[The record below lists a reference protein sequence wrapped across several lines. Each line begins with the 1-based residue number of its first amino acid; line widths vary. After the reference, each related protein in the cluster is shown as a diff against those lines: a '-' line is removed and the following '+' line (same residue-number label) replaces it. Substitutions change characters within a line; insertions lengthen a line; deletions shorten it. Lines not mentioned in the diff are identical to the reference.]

1 MTDRILSPKEVR
13 QLQKRYQELQSEIAQ
28 LGWIAQGSLM
38 HTATNAWRLT
48 RKIKAKT
55 HTTALSQAQA
65 SLFVQAIANHRR
77 LEELLQQMRE
87 ISQIVLLGS
96 VPGVKKRP
104 RQKHPNPPL
113 T

>member
-1 MTDRILSPKEVR
+1 MERILSPKEVR

-28 LGWIAQGSLM
+28 LGWIAP
-38 HTATNAWRLT
+38 NAWRLT

-55 HTTALSQAQA
+55 LTTALSQAQA
-65 SLFVQAIANHRR
+65 SLFAKAITNHRR

-96 VPGVKKRP
+96 VPGVRKRP
-104 RQKHPNPPL
+104 RRNHPKPPL

>member
-1 MTDRILSPKEVR
+1 MKRILSPKEVR
-13 QLQKRYQELQSEIAQ
+13 QLQKRYQELQSQIAQ

-38 HTATNAWRLT
+38 HQAPNAWRLT

-55 HTTALSQAQA
+55 LTTALSQAQA
-65 SLFVQAIANHRR
+65 SLFAKAITNHRR

-96 VPGVKKRP
+96 VPGVKNVPVKNIPNRP
-104 RQKHPNPPL
+104 
-113 T
+113 